1 MIISTPTLP
10 STAVKWN
17 GVSYRVPG
25 DCQYCATEDSLIVT
39 SPYHSHNIE
48 LKKTKDLTN
57 FNKNLQ
63 KQYVTAMPINSTH
76 KMLSNSG
83 SNYGA
88 IVASGDLSPLG
99 DNPYNLKKN
108 SEIVEVHW
116 QNSNFM
122 NSFIIGAHTHVGGN
136 SSGS

>member
-10 STAVKWN
+10 STKVNWN
-17 GVSYRVPG
+17 GVTYMVPA
-25 DCQYCATEDSLIVT
+25 DCEYCATEDSLIVT

-48 LKKTKDLTN
+48 LKKTKDFTN

-63 KQYVTAMPINSTH
+63 KQTVVTMHLNNTH
-76 KMLSNSG
+76 NLYMNPT

-88 IVASGDLSPLG
+88 IVLRDDVSPVG

-108 SEIVEVHW
+108 SEIVDVHW
-116 QNSNFM
+116 QNTNFM
-122 NSFIIGAHTHVGGN
+122 NSFVLGAQVRGGN
-136 SSGS
+136 LNGT